1 MLSFEIFLSL
11 KVKFLIFSDGFSETP
26 SPTSSGASP
35 LSPPGGGG
43 GDVHQKSPPPPPPPQ
58 PPSKASTSYQQ
69 RFTRVPP
76 PRYRPHQP
84 PSVPKM
90 GGGGPPLGGTSNS
103 GLQQSQPIQQQ
114 ARTSGGRAVLRHDQ
128 RSEKSYSAENIM
140 VAGRQQQQVCPLT
153 TKIKVK
159 QCNLNTYS
167 TFQIGSIHLNSF
179 QFANF
184 QILEDRFS
192 NFPNFRKSVFQF
204 CMKNLF

>member
-1 MLSFEIFLSL
+1 MLEFDVPVFLKINNQKICLVEIFLSL
-11 KVKFLIFSDGFSETP
+11 NVKFLICSDGFSETP

-43 GDVHQKSPPPPPPPQ
+43 GGDGHQKSPPPPPPPQ

-90 GGGGPPLGGTSNS
+90 GGGPPLGTSNS

-114 ARTSGGRAVLRHDQ
+114 ARTSVGGGGRAVLRHDQ

-153 TKIKVK
+153 TKIKLK
-159 QCNLNTYS
+159 QYNLS
-167 TFQIGSIHLNSF
+167 TFLSQHLLKVS
-179 QFANF
+179 
-184 QILEDRFS
+184 
-192 NFPNFRKSVFQF
+192 KSGKLAFISSH
-204 CMKNLF
+204 L